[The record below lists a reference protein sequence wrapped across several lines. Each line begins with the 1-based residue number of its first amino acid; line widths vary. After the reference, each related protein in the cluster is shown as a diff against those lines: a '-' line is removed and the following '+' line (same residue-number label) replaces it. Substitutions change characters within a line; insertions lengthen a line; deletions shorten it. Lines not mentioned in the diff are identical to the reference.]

1 MCDGIYFRN
10 RFTCFFLLFL
20 TCAFIHTFIV
30 KSFTFRMRK
39 RNARSRKLREL
50 FTRTFPVCAFFLCNK
65 KKSGFPNSMTGTHN
79 AAIMTQASWRVVWPG
94 NIYSEQPSRTW
105 LWPRSII
112 LINVINIDGA
122 QPGVYAMSIKHG
134 EISLNF
140 VWSKNWIN

>member
-1 MCDGIYFRN
+1 MHLYIRLLLKVLRFGCENEMRGI
-10 RFTCFFLLFL
+10 T
-20 TCAFIHTFIV
+20 
-30 KSFTFRMRK
+30 
-39 RNARSRKLREL
+39 SRKLREL
-50 FTRTFPVCAFFLCNK
+50 FTRTFPVCALFLCNK

-140 VWSKNWIN
+140 VWSKNWID